1 MNAIG
6 TFDGLLTVSYKNSNS
21 ILTILLDPRD
31 GEIMSFL
38 VDDGEDVR
46 EFNICEKKSTV
57 QYGTDPLQWG
67 LFA

>member
-6 TFDGLLTVSYKNSNS
+6 TIEGLLSVSYKNSGS
-21 ILTILLDPRD
+21 IFTILLDPKN
-31 GEIMSFL
+31 GEIISFL

-46 EFNICEKKSTV
+46 EFNLHEKKSSIE
-57 QYGTDPLQWG
+57 YGTDPLQWG